1 MSSLNSKPCLKSDDL
16 DVPIDED
23 QGIIRCICG
32 FIEDDGFTIQ
42 CENCLVWQHAICVNI
57 TQNNVPDEYLCEQC
71 YPRKLNVKRAIE
83 YQRQRLDKEYRLA
96 KENRKKKRT
105 SDGRAKSIDKK
116 SSRFSDNSGTN
127 SSPSRNDRGYSSS
140 HNSSKF
146 STSSDSLAHFLDHQL
161 NSCIVDSEEVLIYI
175 QNATHSNPSDS
186 QNPHNLYTSI
196 HSSSI
201 IPVTNLNVKPI
212 GNPRYKQFGLFTNQ
226 RISSKQFISEYKG
239 KLILKSDYIAEPKSH
254 YNTLRL
260 PKPFVAFHP
269 NLNLCIDARTDGN
282 IVRFVRKSC
291 NPNLSFSSLEVVD
304 YPDPKIILGVYAKHD
319 IEEGEELTLNWSWE
333 DDQLPT
339 IPKSDPSDSSS
350 YLSTT
355 EGRRLCKIW
364 RQSFYGTK
372 CNCNK
377 GSYCKTQEFFNL
389 LDLEKDYKRS
399 SKNSPN
405 RRYKSSSSNRN
416 SGNLKLDDHLPVDIL
431 GDHENDNSDSML
443 IKNSNHKSHTSHSS
457 LSQTQRK
464 DSFKSSRNS
473 NQKYHLSLPVSKS
486 DFINNN
492 FELYSDKK
500 RSKSSINGSK
510 PRKSHDDDN
519 RDHIDVDYNSN
530 DLSDESPNEKKFKI
544 SNGYYPTVRN
554 KELDGRIVKS
564 KKQKKS
570 RVRIQNSFI
579 SLKKRWINIYLDN
592 IKSIESVS
600 SVNVPNGMKNEL
612 NEISDNQQPVIE
624 TDITNA
630 PIAMDTDTLPLADKN
645 DLITLPNNMH
655 EPKDCEVNVD
665 LAISNNSIDNSIA
678 LRDDHTHINV
688 EEPRKETPTIP
699 KDPSNDSNDNHKFRE
714 IAPPSL
720 TKISKVELDMDIE
733 HINKPIKNES
743 YALSKDVSNI
753 PAKKETDTLPK
764 EIILPEP
771 TSAQDETKST
781 PAQPDS
787 NSLKINSLNKKN
799 RLSLEE
805 YNKKRRTTP
814 LTNTFS
820 VENSQSFEASENP
833 SKQFSGSEYNDAK
846 IEISTINP
854 IDQKTA
860 VPKLSTTNTNSP
872 DLVLISGVISK
883 PSDSIS
889 LSNSAKPESTLK
901 FSTSL
906 DPDSKPDHGATVKS
920 VQYDNNIKQ
929 ETKSISDQKSEN
941 NKGKIH
947 ESSHHIDKIK
957 NSTRPVENVSISKN
971 SNSSSPAKENTTN
984 LEIIETKSKNT
995 ALELTDNAKVSEN
1008 SKKSLSEVK
1017 KDDKPPSPPSTAPVT
1032 KVKVSLE
1039 EYNRRRMQSVSSKT
1053 TGPQASSNPESSDA
1067 SAALTAS
1074 SMSNTLDTLSS
1085 HNNPSKGE
1093 EITQL
1098 LRKELDGIVAP
1109 TVISNAVA
1117 QNTPAKPNTPPY
1129 SFKNSNMPFSVTS
1142 AATSFTS
1149 SSGSSLN
1156 WANNISSNVHIPL
1169 SKTTLPDPVNVSTIN
1184 KASSDSTQSK
1194 PETSSQIDPVKPVS
1208 QTLSSASLGQPQ
1220 ISWTQNNT
1228 APDAYDSRFSD
1239 NKAKPQSYYS
1249 KNEQQSSYNSSY
1261 NKHEFSSRKYD
1272 KDRPSSNYSLE
1283 RDRSRDRT
1291 WDADRDKQWNDR
1303 QRDFRDSRS
1312 RFYNRDR
1319 DRHNQFPNSS
1329 YTQSSNQPP
1338 FNSYRRERD
1347 RHSTDFQPNRTEQ
1360 SYEKEAGEIT
1370 YPKDRKGVYDRE
1382 KERWRDS
1389 DHSRDRESWPQNQH
1403 PSYQQSQNTQPS
1415 QNSFSNN
1422 SQSLAFNRPG
1432 IRPSNGYNNSPSYNP
1447 ANPTSYSRP
1456 MSPVSESSFSL
1467 NDIKID
1473 KRASNTSPRQYI
1485 NSLES
1490 NNFSSNGLLS
1500 KNSSKPSGS
1509 VAQNSDIKRYASKN
1523 PDSSNAGDSD
1533 SRPSVIENRPQT
1545 KSFEPN
1551 SQRIGLEPHNDG
1563 SKFFTNN
1570 VNKISNNVGNS
1581 QPPHL
1586 GPNIP
1591 LPLPPNMPLPLHLPL
1606 HPPPPPPPPHLPPP
1620 PPPPPPQSP
1629 PPPPPPPPFPK

>member
-1 MSSLNSKPCLKSDDL
+1 MSSLNSKPYLKSDDL
-16 DVPIDED
+16 EVPIDED

-83 YQRQRLDKEYRLA
+83 YQRQRLDKEYRIV
-96 KENRKKKRT
+96 KENRKKKRN

-127 SSPSRNDRGYSSS
+127 SSPSRNDRDYSSS

-146 STSSDSLAHFLDHQL
+146 STSSDSLAHFLDHEL

-175 QNATHSNPSDS
+175 QNSISSNPPDP
-186 QNPHNLYTSI
+186 QNPHNIFTSL

-201 IPVTNLNVKPI
+201 NPFTNLHVKPI
-212 GNPRYKQFGLFTNQ
+212 GNPRYKQFGLFTSQ
-226 RISSKQFISEYKG
+226 KISSKQFISEYKG
-239 KLILKSDYIAEPKSH
+239 KLIFKSDYIAEPKSH

-269 NLNLCIDARTDGN
+269 NLNLCVDARNDGN
-282 IVRFVRKSC
+282 IVRFVRRSC
-291 NPNLSFSSLEVVD
+291 RPNLSFSSLEVVD

-339 IPKSDPSDSSS
+339 IPKSDHSDSSS

-372 CNCNK
+372 CNCSK

-399 SKNSPN
+399 SKNSPR

-416 SGNLKLDDHLPVDIL
+416 SGNLKLDEHIPIDVL
-431 GDHENDNSDSML
+431 GDHENDNSDSTL
-443 IKNSNHKSHTSHSS
+443 IKSSNHKNHSGHSS
-457 LSQTQRK
+457 LSLNQRK
-464 DSFKSSRNS
+464 DSSKSSRSS

-492 FELYSDKK
+492 FELYSEKK
-500 RSKSSINGSK
+500 RSKSIRNGSK
-510 PRKSHDDDN
+510 SRKSHNDDS

-530 DLSDESPNEKKFKI
+530 DDSDESPNEKKFKI

-570 RVRIQNSFI
+570 RVQIQNSFI
-579 SLKKRWINIYLDN
+579 SLKKRWINIYLDS
-592 IKSIESVS
+592 IKSIENVS
-600 SVNVPNGMKNEL
+600 SEKVPNDMQLEL
-612 NEISDNQQPVIE
+612 NEVSDNQQPAIE
-624 TDITNA
+624 ADTTNNN
-630 PIAMDTDTLPLADKN
+630 IAMDTDTLPLADKN
-645 DLITLPNNMH
+645 DFNILQNNMH
-655 EPKDCEVNVD
+655 ELKDSEVIVD
-665 LAISNNSIDNSIA
+665 SAISNSSIDNSIA
-678 LRDDHTHINV
+678 LLDDHPHIDV
-688 EEPRKETPTIP
+688 GDPAKESPSIP
-699 KDPSNDSNDNHKFRE
+699 KDPSSESNDDYKSRE
-714 IAPPSL
+714 KVSSNP
-720 TKISKVELDMDIE
+720 TKISEVEPDMDIE
-733 HINKPIKNES
+733 HITKPIKNES
-743 YALSKDVSNI
+743 NPLLKDISNI
-753 PAKKETDTLPK
+753 PTKKEPETHLNET
-764 EIILPEP
+764 ILPEP
-771 TSAQDETKST
+771 TSAQDETMST

-787 NSLKINSLNKKN
+787 NSLKNNSLNKKN

-814 LTNTFS
+814 LTNISS
-820 VENSQSFEASENP
+820 VENTQSFEASEN
-833 SKQFSGSEYNDAK
+833 SSNQFSANENNEVK
-846 IEISTINP
+846 IEKFASKP
-854 IDQKTA
+854 IDQTKA
-860 VPKLSTTNTNSP
+860 VPKLSTTNTNAL
-872 DLVLISGVISK
+872 DLVLISGVINK
-883 PSDSIS
+883 PTDSIS
-889 LSNSAKPESTLK
+889 LSNSAKPESTRNL
-901 FSTSL
+901 SSSL
-906 DPDSKPDHGATVKS
+906 VSDSNPKHDVIVKTV
-920 VQYDNNIKQ
+920 QNDNDIKLN
-929 ETKSISDQKSEN
+929 TKNISDQLPEDIEDKR
-941 NKGKIH
+941 H
-947 ESSHHIDKIK
+947 EDSLHNDKIK
-957 NSTRPVENVSISKN
+957 NSSKPIENDSMSKN
-971 SNSSSPAKENTTN
+971 TISSSPVKEKTTN
-984 LEIIETKSKNT
+984 LETIDTKAKDT
-995 ALELTDNAKVSEN
+995 ALVSTDITGIGENA
-1008 SKKSLSEVK
+1008 KKSLAETK

-1039 EYNRRRMQSVSSKT
+1039 EYNRRRMQSVSSKS
-1053 TGPQASSNPESSDA
+1053 TGPQAPSNPESSDA
-1067 SAALTAS
+1067 STALTAS
-1074 SMSNTLDTLSS
+1074 SISSALDTLSS
-1085 HNNPSKGE
+1085 QNNPSKGE

-1117 QNTPAKPNTPPY
+1117 QNTSAKPNTPPY

-1156 WANNISSNVHIPL
+1156 WANNIPSQVPIPL
-1169 SKTTLPDPVNVSTIN
+1169 SKTALSDPVNVSTIN
-1184 KASSDSTQSK
+1184 KANSDSTQSK
-1194 PETSSQIDPVKPVS
+1194 PETSPQIEPAKHAP
-1208 QTLSSASLGQPQ
+1208 QIPTSASFGQPQ
-1220 ISWTQNNT
+1220 VSWTQNNT

-1239 NKAKPQSYYS
+1239 TKTKPQGYYT

-1261 NKHEFSSRKYD
+1261 NKHDFSSRKYD

-1291 WDADRDKQWNDR
+1291 WDADRDKQWTDR
-1303 QRDFRDSRS
+1303 QRDFRDNRS

-1347 RHSTDFQPNRTEQ
+1347 RHSSEFQSNRTEQ
-1360 SYEKEAGEIT
+1360 NYEKEAGEIT
-1370 YPKDRKGVYDRE
+1370 YQKDRKGVYDRE

-1422 SQSLAFNRPG
+1422 SQSQAFNRSG
-1432 IRPSNGYNNSPSYNP
+1432 IRPNNGYNNSPSYNP

-1473 KRASNTSPRQYI
+1473 KRASNTSPRQYVS
-1485 NSLES
+1485 SLES
-1490 NNFSSNGLLS
+1490 SSFNSNGLMT
-1500 KNSSKPSGS
+1500 KNPSKPSGS
-1509 VAQNSDIKRYASKN
+1509 VAQNSDTKRFANKN
-1523 PDSSNAGDSD
+1523 PDSSNAADSD
-1533 SRPSVIENRPQT
+1533 CRPSVIENRPQT
-1545 KSFEPN
+1545 KSFDPN
-1551 SQRIGLEPHNDG
+1551 SLRC
-1563 SKFFTNN
+1563 T
-1570 VNKISNNVGNS
+1570 V
-1581 QPPHL
+1581 
-1586 GPNIP
+1586 
-1591 LPLPPNMPLPLHLPL
+1591 
-1606 HPPPPPPPPHLPPP
+1606 
-1620 PPPPPPQSP
+1620 
-1629 PPPPPPPPFPK
+1629 